1 MTVRMHRENTLGRAF
16 PSPAVGPVQ
25 PGFDAAFGEPR
36 NFLNNRFIYLVI
48 SQRAHGLSIGV
59 NMNPNQVCNFNCIYC
74 EVKRNSALSEQ
85 VVNVPVMSAEL
96 KHTLDELQEGRIFK
110 LPCYRTV
117 PEELLQLREVA
128 LSGDGEPTLCPN
140 FTEVVQALVHIRALA
155 PIPFFKLVLITN
167 ATGLHLPEVQRG
179 LKWFTGK
186 DEIWAKLDAGSQ
198 EYMRTVNRT
207 DFPLEKVMA
216 NLLHLGQQ
224 RPIIIQSLFSQLQG
238 KEPSIEEIDQYVQR
252 LKELK
257 ERGAAISLVQIYS
270 AHRPTALPDCRHLS
284 LRSLSRIAQ
293 RVREATGLE
302 AEVF

>member
-1 MTVRMHRENTLGRAF
+1 MTVRMHRENTLGRSIPN
-16 PSPAVGPVQ
+16 PSTLPVQ
-25 PGFDAAFGEPR
+25 PGIEAAFGEPR
-36 NFLNNRFIYLVI
+36 NFLNNRYIYLVI
-48 SQRAHGLSIGV
+48 SQRAHGLSLGV
-59 NMNPNQVCNFNCIYC
+59 NMNPNQICNFNCIYC
-74 EVKRNSALSEQ
+74 EVKRKSALSEQ
-85 VVNVPVMSAEL
+85 GVEVPVMSAEL
-96 KHTLDELQEGRIFK
+96 KHTLDDLQEGRLFK

-155 PIPFFKLVLITN
+155 QVPFFKLVLITN

-207 DFPLEKVMA
+207 DYPLEKVLS
-216 NLLHLGQQ
+216 NLLMLGQQ
-224 RPIIIQSLFSQLQG
+224 RPIVIQSLFSQLHGQ
-238 KEPSIEEIDQYVQR
+238 EPSPEEINQYVSR
-252 LKELK
+252 LKELREK
-257 ERGAAISLVQIYS
+257 GAAISLVQIYS

-293 RVREATGLE
+293 RVREGAGLE